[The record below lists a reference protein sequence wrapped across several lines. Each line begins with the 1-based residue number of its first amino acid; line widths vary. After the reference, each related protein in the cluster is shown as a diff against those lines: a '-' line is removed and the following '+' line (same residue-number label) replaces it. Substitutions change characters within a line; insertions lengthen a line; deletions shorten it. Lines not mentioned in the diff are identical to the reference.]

1 MRNSET
7 TDQAKDGG
15 KKRFEVPSAWE
26 KVKETRNPKPGVK
39 KKTRKVKV
47 DRVKKS
53 YGASRLIDLQPMRQ
67 HLQLCG
73 VSHNAQDQARE
84 MNKGVGAQI
93 CQSRSS
99 QVDLMV

>member
-15 KKRFEVPSAWE
+15 KKSFEVPGARE

-39 KKTRKVKV
+39 KKTCKVKV

-53 YGASRLIDLQPMRQ
+53 YGASRITT
-67 HLQLCG
+67 
-73 VSHNAQDQARE
+73 
-84 MNKGVGAQI
+84 
-93 CQSRSS
+93 
-99 QVDLMV
+99 